1 VRYFVAENRYKST
14 RSSEL
19 LADVQDRRKG
29 ATCLIVDD
37 GAVREGA
44 TDRKSRASLQVRTR
58 HHTGK
63 DSPMPPEQTLVTNER
78 FLPEHPD
85 IQRTSPSLDG
95 FGRFILSRAS
105 PQHWVTF
112 PDDSG
117 LRITSHLGGVS
128 LSDRSEITVV
138 AVDLSKSP
146 DTTCQP
152 SMAGAQ
158 RSKE

>member
-1 VRYFVAENRYKST
+1 VRYFVAENCYKTT

-29 ATCLIVDD
+29 ATGLIVDD

-44 TDRKSRASLQVRTR
+44 TDRRSRASRQVRTR

-63 DSPMPPEQTLVTNER
+63 DSPMTPKQTQVTNER

-85 IQRTSPSLDG
+85 IRPTSPSLDV

-112 PDDSG
+112 PDDSA
-117 LRITSHLGGVS
+117 LRITSHLGGVA
-128 LSDRSEITVV
+128 LSGRSEMTVV

-152 SMAGAQ
+152 SKAGAQ